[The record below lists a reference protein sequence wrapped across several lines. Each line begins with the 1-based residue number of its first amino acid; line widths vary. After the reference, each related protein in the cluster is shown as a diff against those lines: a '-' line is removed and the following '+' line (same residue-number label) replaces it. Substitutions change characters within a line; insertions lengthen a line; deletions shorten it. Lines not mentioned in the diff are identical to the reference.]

1 MNWVDQIM
9 KMAGATGRV
18 AFTIFL
24 ACTIVVTAEHY
35 APEHFAGL
43 PEFVLPALKVLAI
56 FTGVAS
62 LVSGSIAVVRLLKRA
77 WPFVAGP
84 FRIAKIRKELRTL
97 PEEEMKILRAV
108 QSTNDRHFRLQED
121 RKEIISLREKGLIK
135 TRLAFRMDGG
145 YRRFEIPLDVWRI
158 LQETE

>member
-1 MNWVDQIM
+1 
-9 KMAGATGRV
+9 
-18 AFTIFL
+18 
-24 ACTIVVTAEHY
+24 
-35 APEHFAGL
+35 
-43 PEFVLPALKVLAI
+43 
-56 FTGVAS
+56 
-62 LVSGSIAVVRLLKRA
+62 
-77 WPFVAGP
+77 
-84 FRIAKIRKELRTL
+84 
-97 PEEEMKILRAV
+97 MKILRAV